1 MLGKLMKYEWKATWK
16 FICLANLM
24 IAIMTILA
32 NITVKLD
39 FFDYDKNEM
48 LQFIA
53 IMVMMTYVL
62 SMFAMVIGVAIF
74 LVYRFYTSTY
84 SDQGYLLHT
93 LPVDKHHIII
103 AKVFVYALWII
114 LCELM
119 IYFSVIILMASNGE
133 AFEMLADSLEGIIS
147 LTISDTV
154 TMKGFAVVMSLLA
167 FLFTLFAKLLK
178 VTACISLGQLSA
190 NHKLLFSVLYY
201 FGIYIIQKIFSVIYL
216 TFVMALNKDA
226 YRFEWYYGWESMLLS
241 GIIYSVV
248 FYLITWYVM
257 DKRLNL
263 E

>member
-16 FICLANLM
+16 FMCIANL
-24 IAIMTILA
+24 AIIVMTILA
-32 NITVKLD
+32 DITVKLD
-39 FFDYDKNEM
+39 FFSYDKDDM

-53 IMVMMTYVL
+53 MMVMMTYVL

-103 AKVFVYALWII
+103 SKVLVSALWII
-114 LCELM
+114 ICELM
-119 IYFSVIILMASNGE
+119 MYLSILVLIASNGE
-133 AFEMLADSLEGIIS
+133 LLEIMAESMDQIVSLVIYD
-147 LTISDTV
+147 DTQLR
-154 TMKGFAVVMSLLA
+154 GFAIFMTIIA
-167 FLFTLFAKLLK
+167 ALFSLFAKLLK

-201 FGIYIIQKIFSVIYL
+201 FGIYIVQKIFTAVS
-216 TFVMALNKDA
+216 FVFALAISKDS
-226 YRFEWYYGWESMLLS
+226 YRMDLYGWESMLLS
-241 GIIYSVV
+241 GILYSVI

-257 DKRLNL
+257 DKKLNL

>member
-16 FICLANLM
+16 FMCLANLM
-24 IAIMTILA
+24 ILIMTILA
-32 NITVKLD
+32 DITVKLD
-39 FFDYDKNEM
+39 FFSYQRDNM

-53 IMVMMTYVL
+53 MMVMMTYVL

-74 LVYRFYTSTY
+74 LIYRFYTSTY

-103 AKVFVYALWII
+103 AKVLVSALWII
-114 LCELM
+114 MCEFVM
-119 IYFSVIILMASNGE
+119 YFSVIVLVAANGE
-133 AFEMLADSLEGIIS
+133 LFETLADSMDTIIS
-147 LTISDTV
+147 ITISDTASV
-154 TMKGFAVVMSLLA
+154 KGFAVVMSLIA
-167 FLFTLFAKLLK
+167 FLFSLFAKLLK

-201 FGIYIIQKIFSVIYL
+201 FGIYIVQKIFFVFYL
-216 TFVMALNKDA
+216 VFAAAFNRDH
-226 YRFEWYYGWESMLLS
+226 YWSEWYGWESMLVS

-257 DKRLNL
+257 DKKLNL